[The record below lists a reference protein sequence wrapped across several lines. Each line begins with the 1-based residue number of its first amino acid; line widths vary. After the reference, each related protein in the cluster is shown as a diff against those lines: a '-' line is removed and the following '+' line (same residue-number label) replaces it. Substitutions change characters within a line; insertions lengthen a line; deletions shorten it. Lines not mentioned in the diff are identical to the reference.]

1 MSPGTEKG
9 IQLAQWRMIWG
20 WGDGKEDLIKVESLC
35 GLAEGKGQL
44 SLEGCDTGIGSR
56 RPQ

>member
-1 MSPGTEKG
+1 
-9 IQLAQWRMIWG
+9 MIWG
-20 WGDGKEDLIKVESLC
+20 WGDGKEDLIKAESLC